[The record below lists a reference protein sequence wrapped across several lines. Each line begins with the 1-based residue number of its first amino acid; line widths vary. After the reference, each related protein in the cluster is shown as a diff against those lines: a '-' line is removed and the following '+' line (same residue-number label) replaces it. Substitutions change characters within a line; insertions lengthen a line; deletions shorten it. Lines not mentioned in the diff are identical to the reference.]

1 MQSVWESARAVASEE
16 AMRSSLPGYFE
27 GPADAARHI
36 IGTAELRR
44 RAGFAFARTIPRLNE
59 WWGEASN
66 HGPEL
71 TAMDLANNAIGF
83 AIGAKARSYAEVVA
97 MAREAIQR
105 GIANGGTGEGGTPT
119 WLPSQRWR
127 EPRTRA
133 EKPPH
138 EGFEWRQREPGGGT
152 YAFGGAEHGFFR
164 GLTPRETETK
174 LLEDLAVVPPEAWS
188 ESDVRAVIRSR
199 PYQDSRDPT
208 RAAWHERVRAYFEA
222 RRADENA
229 ANRDNTRGNAGASGE
244 QDDGTEVVNVRA
256 YDRQGQDGPVHV
268 SAHQRSAPG

>member
-1 MQSVWESARAVASEE
+1 
-16 AMRSSLPGYFE
+16 
-27 GPADAARHI
+27 
-36 IGTAELRR
+36 
-44 RAGFAFARTIPRLNE
+44 
-59 WWGEASN
+59 
-66 HGPEL
+66 
-71 TAMDLANNAIGF
+71 
-83 AIGAKARSYAEVVA
+83 

-119 WLPSQRWR
+119 WLPSQRWG